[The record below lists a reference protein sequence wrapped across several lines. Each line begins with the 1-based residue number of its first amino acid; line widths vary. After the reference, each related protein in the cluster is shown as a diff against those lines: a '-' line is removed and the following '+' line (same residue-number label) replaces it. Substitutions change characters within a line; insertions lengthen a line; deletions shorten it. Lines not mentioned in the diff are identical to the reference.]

1 MVGVPNAAGRLGEVI
16 DPVIP
21 LLGEWM
27 GRRPEALSLA
37 QGMVS
42 WDPPPAHRLAAQD
55 ALDQFGPALHRYGPT
70 WGEPALL
77 DVVTRKLTSSN
88 ALDLE
93 GAFPLVTTGSN
104 MAFAAIAQVLCDP
117 GSEVILPLPYY
128 FNHAMAVQLAGGVV
142 VPVEAGPIPD
152 PEVLRAAL
160 TPRTRAIV
168 TVSPNNPSGVVIPPA
183 VLTAINHLCAERGL
197 FHISDEAY
205 EQFVYGEVPH
215 FSPGSL
221 PGASAHTISLY
232 SLSKTY
238 GMAGWRMGYAAVPQA
253 LRSALAKV
261 LDTIE
266 ICPTGLSQRVAQA
279 VLSSDPSWAREKVA
293 SLAPRRGQLLEAVQ
307 RWQDFGWPV
316 KLWAQPDGAFY
327 GLLVMEGLADP
338 SGGPLTSDRL
348 MRHLVLEEGVAALSG
363 NAFGL
368 ERAGACVL
376 RLSYGMLD
384 GAKLEEALSRLR
396 GGLGRLWDGPHSNSS
411 VIGDGRNVQA

>member
-1 MVGVPNAAGRLGEVI
+1 MVRVPNAAGRLGAVI

-42 WDPPPAHRLAAQD
+42 WDPPPAVRLAALD
-55 ALDQFGPALHRYGPT
+55 ALDQFGTSLHRYGPT

-77 DVVTRKLTSSN
+77 EVVTRQLTSSN

-128 FNHAMAVQLAGGVV
+128 FNHGMAVQLAGGVV

-160 TPRTRAIV
+160 SPRTRAIV
-168 TVSPNNPSGVVIPPA
+168 TVSPNNPSGVVIPTE

-205 EQFVYGEVPH
+205 EQFVHGEVPH

-232 SLSKTY
+232 SLSKAY
-238 GMAGWRMGYAAVPQA
+238 GMAGWRMGYAAVPKA
-253 LRSALAKV
+253 LRPALAKV
-261 LDTIE
+261 LDTIQ

-279 VLSSDPSWAREKVA
+279 ALSSDPSWVRAQVA
-293 SLAPRRGQLLEAVQ
+293 TLGPRRGQLLETVHQ
-307 RWQDFGWPV
+307 WQAEGWPV
-316 KLWAQPDGAFY
+316 RLWAEPDGAFY
-327 GLLVMEGLADP
+327 GLLVMEGLLDL
-338 SGGPLTSDRL
+338 SGQPLDSHGL
-348 MRHLVLEEGVAALSG
+348 MRRLVLEEGVAALSG
-363 NAFGL
+363 SAFGL
-368 ERAGACVL
+368 QSPGTCVL

-384 GAKLEEALSRLR
+384 GAQLAEALARLSR
-396 GGLGRLWDGPHSNSS
+396 GLGRLWRAG
-411 VIGDGRNVQA
+411 